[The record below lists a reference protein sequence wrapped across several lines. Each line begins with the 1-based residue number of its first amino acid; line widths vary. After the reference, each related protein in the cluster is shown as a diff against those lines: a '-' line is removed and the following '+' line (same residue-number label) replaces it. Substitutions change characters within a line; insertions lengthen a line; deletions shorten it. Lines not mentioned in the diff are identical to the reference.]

1 VDRHRR
7 TVAAPSTDPTT
18 IEANPKNLREYAAY
32 LLVTSARS
40 SRRAASGWFAGSFT
54 RVVCAAN
61 QSAVNHR
68 FLPRPARPLNRR
80 PSAGLRRPRPC
91 GTNMPAMADG
101 PRNFLAEIVEADL
114 RAGRNGGRVVTRFPP
129 EPNGFLHIGHA
140 KSILLNFGLARAY
153 GGRTHLRFD
162 DTNPVTE
169 ETEYVDAIQAD
180 VRWLGCDWGTHLTY
194 ASDFFPRMY
203 ECAERLVR
211 EGKAYVDTQPQEAI
225 REQRGSFGR
234 PGTNSPFRDRPA
246 AESLDLLR
254 RMKAGEFADGAMVL
268 RARIDMA
275 HPNVLMRDPLL
286 YRIRHA
292 HHHRTGD
299 AWCIYPMYDYAHP
312 LEDAFEGVTHSICT
326 LEFESNRELY
336 DWVLDGLGPWDPRPR
351 QYEFARLAL
360 GYTVLSK
367 RKLLQLVNE
376 GRVSGWDDPRMPT
389 IAGLRRRGVTA
400 DALRDFADMIG
411 VAKNNSVVDIG
422 KLEFAIRGDLEKRSP
437 RALAVLDPVR
447 LVVTDWPE
455 GRTDELEVPWWPGD
469 PARPERRKVPFG
481 RELLVERDDF
491 SEDPP
496 KDWKRLAPGREI
508 RLAGA
513 YVVRCTGA
521 VRGPGGEIAEIR
533 CTHDPSS
540 LGDAGASRR
549 ASGTIHWVHA
559 VRSVAAPV
567 RLYDRLF
574 RVELPDAE
582 PDFLAALN
590 PASLVA
596 ASGARVEPA
605 LASAEPGSRWQFLR
619 QGYFF
624 VDPVESRPGAP
635 VFNRTITL
643 RDAWA
648 AKVQPRAEER
658 RSRERKAAPGEA
670 PAAPRRTRAE
680 FRAQAR
686 SANPELERRYLLY
699 TKEHGL
705 SQDEADLLT
714 GEPATA
720 AYFDA
725 ALAAKARPAS
735 AARWLLNDL
744 AGLAGDRAL
753 DAIPLAASAFGR
765 FVALVDAGRLAP
777 AAAKT
782 LLADLVANGGEPE
795 ARMKALGLDKVV
807 DRGAVE
813 AAVAR
818 ALAALPKEAER
829 YRAGEKKLFG
839 VLVGAAM
846 KQTGG
851 AADAALVRAVLE
863 EKLR

>member
-1 VDRHRR
+1 MAD
-7 TVAAPSTDPTT
+7 A
-18 IEANPKNLREYAAY
+18 
-32 LLVTSARS
+32 
-40 SRRAASGWFAGSFT
+40 
-54 RVVCAAN
+54 
-61 QSAVNHR
+61 
-68 FLPRPARPLNRR
+68 PRPQ
-80 PSAGLRRPRPC
+80 
-91 GTNMPAMADG
+91 
-101 PRNFLAEIVEADL
+101 NFLADIVAADVAA
-114 RAGRNGGRVVTRFPP
+114 RRDGGKVVTRFPP

-140 KSILLNFGLARAY
+140 KSIHLNFGLARAF

-169 ETEYVDAIQAD
+169 ETEYVEAIQAD
-180 VRWLGCDWGTHLTY
+180 VRWLGCEWGRALYY

-211 EGKAYVDTQPQEAI
+211 EGKAYVDEQPQEAI
-225 REQRGSFGR
+225 REQRGAFDR
-234 PGTNSPFRDRPA
+234 PGVNSPYRDRPA
-246 AESLDLLR
+246 AESLDRLH
-254 RMKAGEFADGAMVL
+254 RMKAGEFPDGAMVL

-336 DWVLDGLGPWDPRPR
+336 DWVLDALGPWDPRPR

-389 IAGLRRRGVTA
+389 IAGMRRRGVTPE
-400 DALRDFADMIG
+400 ALRDFADLIG

-422 KLEFAIRGDLEKRSP
+422 KFEFAVRGDLEARSP

-447 LVVTDWPE
+447 LVVTTWPE
-455 GRTDELEVPWWPGD
+455 KKVEELDVPWWPGV
-469 PARPERRKVPFG
+469 PARKEARKVPFG
-481 RELLVERDDF
+481 RDLLVEREDF
-491 SEDPP
+491 SVDPP
-496 KDWKRLAPGREI
+496 RDWRRLAPGREV

-513 YVVRCTGA
+513 YVVRCDEV
-521 VRGPGGEIAEIR
+521 VRGPGGEVVELR
-533 CTHDPSS
+533 CSHDGAS
-540 LGDAGASRR
+540 LGDPAASRR

-559 VRSVAAPV
+559 SRSVPAEV

-574 RVELPDAE
+574 AVELPDAE

-590 PASLVA
+590 PASLVVA
-596 ASGARVEPA
+596 KGARVEPA
-605 LASAEPGSRWQFLR
+605 LAGAAPGSRWQFLR

-624 VDPVESRPGAP
+624 ADPVDSGPGAL

-643 RDAWA
+643 KDTWATKAAAA
-648 AKVQPRAEER
+648 AKPAEER
-658 RSRERKAAPGEA
+658 RARERRSAPEA
-670 PAAPRRTRAE
+670 PAPSRKTRAE
-680 FRAQAR
+680 FRAEERAR
-686 SANPELERRYLLY
+686 DPELAKRHALY
-699 TKEHGL
+699 REHHGL
-705 SQDEADLLT
+705 SPDEADLLA
-714 GEPATA
+714 GDMGTA
-720 AYFDA
+720 GYFDA
-725 ALAAKARPAS
+725 AVAAKAKPAS

-753 DAIPLAASAFGR
+753 DELPLSGASFGR
-765 FVALVDAGRLAP
+765 FVALVDAGRLTSAG
-777 AAAKT
+777 AKT
-782 LLADLVANGGEPE
+782 LLADLVASGGDPE
-795 ARMKALGLDKVV
+795 ARMKALGLEKVL

-818 ALAALPKEAER
+818 ALEAKRAEVAR
-829 YRAGEKKLFG
+829 YRAGEKKLFA

-846 KQTGG
+846 KEAAGT
-851 AADAALVRAVLE
+851 ADAALVRRVLE
-863 EKLR
+863 ERLGR

>member
-1 VDRHRR
+1 
-7 TVAAPSTDPTT
+7 
-18 IEANPKNLREYAAY
+18 
-32 LLVTSARS
+32 
-40 SRRAASGWFAGSFT
+40 
-54 RVVCAAN
+54 
-61 QSAVNHR
+61 
-68 FLPRPARPLNRR
+68 
-80 PSAGLRRPRPC
+80 
-91 GTNMPAMADG
+91 MADA
-101 PRNFLAEIVEADL
+101 PRNFLAEIIEADL
-114 RAGRNGGRVVTRFPP
+114 RAGRNGGKVVTRFPP

-180 VRWLGCDWGTHLTY
+180 VRWLGCEWGEHLYY

-225 REQRGSFGR
+225 REQRGSFER
-234 PGTNSPFRDRPA
+234 PGTNSPFRGRPA
-246 AESLDLLR
+246 EESLDLLR
-254 RMKAGEFADGAMVL
+254 RMKAGEFPDGAMVL

-336 DWVLDGLGPWDPRPR
+336 DWVLDNLGPWDPRPR

-360 GYTVLSK
+360 GYTVMSK

-376 GRVSGWDDPRMPT
+376 KRVSGWDDPRMPT
-389 IAGLRRRGVTA
+389 IAGMRRRGVTPE
-400 DALRDFADMIG
+400 ALRDFAEMIG

-447 LVVTDWPE
+447 LVLTDWPDGKVE
-455 GRTDELEVPWWPGD
+455 ELDLPWWPGD
-469 PARPERRKVPFG
+469 PSRPEKRKVPFG
-481 RELLVERDDF
+481 RGLLIERDDF
-491 SEDPP
+491 SENPP
-496 KDWKRLAPGREI
+496 AGWKRLAPGREV

-513 YVVRCTGA
+513 YVVRCA
-521 VRGPGGEIAEIR
+521 EVVKRPGGGVVEIR
-533 CTHDPSS
+533 CTHDRSS
-540 LGDAGASRR
+540 LADPAASRR
-549 ASGTIHWVHA
+549 ARGTIHWVHA
-559 VRSVAAPV
+559 ARSVPVPV

-574 RVELPDAE
+574 RAELPDAE
-582 PDFLAALN
+582 PEFLEALN
-590 PASLVA
+590 PDSLVIA
-596 ASGARVEPA
+596 ERARVEPA

-624 VDPVESRPGAP
+624 VDPVESRPGAL

-643 RDAWA
+643 RDTWA
-648 AKVQPRAEER
+648 AKAAPKIEGR
-658 RSRERKAAPGEA
+658 RPRERKGAPPDA
-670 PAAPRRTRAE
+670 AAPRKTRAE
-680 FRAQAR
+680 FRAEAR
-686 SANPELERRYLLY
+686 AANPELQKRYVLY

-714 GEPATA
+714 GDSATA

-725 ALAAKARPAS
+725 AVAARAKPGS
-735 AARWLLNDL
+735 VARWLLNDL
-744 AGLAGDRAL
+744 AGVAGDRAL
-753 DAIPLAASAFGR
+753 DALPLPGDAFGR
-765 FVALVDAGRLAP
+765 FVALVDAGRITP

-782 LLADLVANGGEPE
+782 LLADLVANGGDPQ
-795 ARMKALGLDKVV
+795 ARVKALGLEKIH
-807 DRGAVE
+807 DRGAIE
-813 AAVAR
+813 AAVAKV
-818 ALAALPKEAER
+818 LAAHANEAER

-846 KQTGG
+846 KETAG
-851 AADAALVRAVLE
+851 AADTVLVRKVLE

>member
-1 VDRHRR
+1 
-7 TVAAPSTDPTT
+7 
-18 IEANPKNLREYAAY
+18 
-32 LLVTSARS
+32 
-40 SRRAASGWFAGSFT
+40 
-54 RVVCAAN
+54 
-61 QSAVNHR
+61 
-68 FLPRPARPLNRR
+68 
-80 PSAGLRRPRPC
+80 
-91 GTNMPAMADG
+91 MADA
-101 PRNFLAEIVEADL
+101 PRNFLADIVEADV
-114 RAGRNGGRVVTRFPP
+114 RAGRNGGKVVTRFPP
-129 EPNGFLHIGHA
+129 EPNGFLHIGHS

-180 VRWLGCDWGTHLTY
+180 VRWLGCDWGRHLTY
-194 ASDFFPRMY
+194 ASDFFPQMY

-211 EGKAYVDTQPQEAI
+211 EGKAYVDTQAQEAI
-225 REQRGSFGR
+225 REQRGSFER

-254 RMKAGEFADGAMVL
+254 RMKAGEFPDGAMVL

-299 AWCIYPMYDYAHP
+299 AWCIYPMYDFAHP

-336 DWVLDGLGPWDPRPR
+336 DWVLDNLRPWDPRPR

-360 GYTVLSK
+360 GYTVMSK

-376 GRVSGWDDPRMPT
+376 QRVSGWDDPRMPT
-389 IAGLRRRGVTA
+389 IAGMRRRGVTA
-400 DALRDFADMIG
+400 EALRDFADLIG

-422 KLEFAIRGDLEKRSP
+422 KLEFSIRGDLERRSP

-455 GRTDELEVPWWPGD
+455 GKVEDLDVPWWPGD
-469 PARPERRKVPFG
+469 PARPETRKVPFG

-491 SEDPP
+491 SETPP
-496 KDWKRLAPGREI
+496 ADWKRLSPGREV

-513 YVVRCTGA
+513 YVVRCTN
-521 VRGPGGEIAEIR
+521 VVKGPGGEVVELR
-533 CTHDPSS
+533 CTHDPAS
-540 LGDAGASRR
+540 LADPAASRR
-549 ASGTIHWVHA
+549 AQGTLHWVHA
-559 VRSVAAPV
+559 TRSVPAPV

-582 PDFLAALN
+582 PDFLQALN
-590 PASLVA
+590 PESLVVA
-596 ASGARVEPA
+596 ARARVEPS

-624 VDPVESRPGAP
+624 VDPVESRAGAP

-643 RDAWA
+643 RDTWA
-648 AKVQPRAEER
+648 AKAAPKPEER
-658 RSRERKAAPGEA
+658 RPREKRAPSEAA
-670 PAAPRRTRAE
+670 AAPRKTRAE
-680 FRAQAR
+680 FRAEAR
-686 SANPELERRYLLY
+686 AADPELAKRHARY

-705 SQDEADLLT
+705 SPEEADLLT
-714 GEPATA
+714 GDPATA

-725 ALAAKARPAS
+725 AVAATAKPES

-753 DAIPLAASAFGR
+753 DALPLPGAAFGR
-765 FVALVDAGRLAP
+765 FVALVDAGRVIP
-777 AAAKT
+777 SAAKT
-782 LLADLVANGGEPE
+782 LLADLAANGGDPE
-795 ARMKALGLDKVV
+795 TRLKALGLDKVM

-813 AAVAR
+813 AAVGKVL
-818 ALAALPKEAER
+818 LAHAKEAER
-829 YRAGEKKLFG
+829 FRAGEKKLFG

-846 KQTGG
+846 KQTAG
-851 AADAALVRAVLE
+851 AADPALVRKVLE
-863 EKLR
+863 EKLG